1 MFASRRH
8 RSTLRALAALG
19 AVATVLLASDLT
31 APSSGDLQSQ
41 ISASKSAAASLQQT
55 IAADTAQVERT
66 TGGLQA
72 AEQHLSSLQSELNAR
87 EAELRKV
94 QGQLVAARDHLVQL
108 ENRLRVS
115 SAALA
120 ANLVSAYEGQTPDLV
135 SVILNAH
142 GFSDLLQQMAFLRRV
157 GNQDARIVSATQA
170 AKAEVARQTEKLAS
184 LEQRD
189 RGLTN
194 QILAQRNQVA
204 GLKAALLSRQISEIS
219 ARKHDTTRL
228 QTVNDRLSSLNSRL
242 KAVEARAAAAAARA
256 ATTQN
261 ATVSGGIAVDTG
273 GMVQAPPG
281 APAAVAKVIAA
292 GNAIATLPYI
302 YGGGHASFQ
311 ASGYDCSGSVSYA
324 LAAAGLLSSPLDSTG
339 FESWGDPG
347 PGKWITV
354 YANADHAFMIVAG
367 WRFDTVALAEGG
379 TRWSHTPPDEPDL
392 GSFVQRH
399 PPGL

>member
-1 MFASRRH
+1 MA
-8 RSTLRALAALG
+8 
-19 AVATVLLASDLT
+19 
-31 APSSGDLQSQ
+31 
-41 ISASKSAAASLQQT
+41 K
-55 IAADTAQVERT
+55 
-66 TGGLQA
+66 QA
-72 AEQHLSSLQSELNAR
+72 EE
-87 EAELRKV
+87 
-94 QGQLVAARDHLVQL
+94 
-108 ENRLRVS
+108 
-115 SAALA
+115 
-120 ANLVSAYEGQTPDLV
+120 
-135 SVILNAH
+135 
-142 GFSDLLQQMAFLRRV
+142 
-157 GNQDARIVSATQA
+157 
-170 AKAEVARQTEKLAS
+170 LAS

-189 RGLTN
+189 RAPH
-194 QILAQRNQVA
+194 QPDPRPAQPGRRRSRPRSC
-204 GLKAALLSRQISEIS
+204 SRQISEIS

-228 QTVNDRLSSLNSRL
+228 QSVNDRLSSLNSRL
-242 KAVEARAAAAAARA
+242 KAVEAHAAAAAARA

-273 GMVQAPPG
+273 GMVQPPPG

>member
-1 MFASRRH
+1 MFAFRRH

-19 AVATVLLASDLT
+19 AVATVLLGSDLT
-31 APSSGDLQSQ
+31 APSSGDLRSQ
-41 ISASKSAAASLQQT
+41 IDASKSAAASLQQT
-55 IAADTAQVERT
+55 IAADSAQIERT

-72 AEQHLSSLQSELNAR
+72 AEQHLSSLQAQLSAR
-87 EAELRKV
+87 EDALRKV
-94 QGQLVAARDHLVQL
+94 QGELVAARDHLVQL
-108 ENRLRVS
+108 ENKLRVS

-120 ANLVSAYEGQTPDLV
+120 ANLVAAYEGQTPDLV
-135 SVILNAH
+135 SAILNAH
-142 GFSDLLQQMAFLRRV
+142 GFSDLLEQMAFLRRV
-157 GNQDARIVSATQA
+157 GNQDAHIVGTTKA
-170 AKAEVARQTEKLAS
+170 AKIEVAKETERLAA

-204 GLKAALLSRQISEIS
+204 GLKAALLSRQIAEIS
-219 ARKHDTTRL
+219 ARKHDSARL
-228 QTVNDRLSSLNSRL
+228 QTVNDQLGSLNSKL
-242 KAVEARAAAAAARA
+242 KAMEARAAAAAAHA
-256 ATTQN
+256 AATQN
-261 ATVSGGIAVDTG
+261 ASISGGIAVDTG

-324 LAAAGLLSSPLDSTG
+324 LAAAGLLSSPLNSTG
-339 FESWGDPG
+339 FESWGEPG
-347 PGKWITV
+347 PGKWITL
-354 YANADHAFMIVAG
+354 YTNADHVFMIVAG

-392 GSFVQRH
+392 STMVLRH